1 MPDND
6 NINNEELVLD
16 VNKPQADNDFD
27 AEFERREAA
36 LAAAL
41 AAQGREE
48 AAPEEP
54 APAPLAPSEE
64 GAVED
69 GKPSETE
76 GEITPP
82 APAEHFTPQS
92 GASLAEGEL
101 NVAEGDAS
109 LASEANDAAPTPDY
123 VAITLSSGIAPLE
136 MRFAQ
141 INSCYRRLPIAYRSF
156 TYINSVIEG
165 VIPPEKYS
173 YAADGTDRGE
183 KLARWNIVQAM
194 KAVKAFEA
202 AGRDIEFVTAR
213 CPANLTLELDLYDWM
228 KKLMDEHGF
237 HSPSKLCLEFPRTL
251 LYEDPERVR
260 PSILGMKLL
269 KVRTLMTGVGER
281 DCPDT
286 ALIDVPVDMVLL
298 SPRLSALSDS
308 RDKSR
313 VFSSYVAFLR
323 ALPVEVLGD
332 GIYNDEQI
340 SAHSRADCFGYT
352 PSAGYAGSVE
362 HGRLRMTL
370 DEAVSQKED
379 DV

>member
-1 MPDND
+1 
-6 NINNEELVLD
+6 
-16 VNKPQADNDFD
+16 
-27 AEFERREAA
+27 AA

-48 AAPEEP
+48 ATPEAP
-54 APAPLAPSEE
+54 AAAPLAPSEE

-69 GKPSETE
+69 GTPSETE
-76 GEITPP
+76 GEITSP
-82 APAEHFTPQS
+82 APETRHSEEPAAQPQGDEES
-92 GASLAEGEL
+92 PAAPDGEGR
-101 NVAEGDAS
+101 EGDPSTRAEA
-109 LASEANDAAPTPDY
+109 LAQDDAADTPPTPDY

-323 ALPVEVLGD
+323 ALPVDVLGD